1 STPEIYTL
9 SLHDALPIYGHR
21 EGGPGGQRALPR
33 LRPGAPGRAR
43 ERDQRRRGAHDR
55 RPVDLGL
62 RRDVLAGRRAVDAA
76 PQHHGRGGRRDGL
89 RPAHR
94 GARRR
99 GHGRD
104 RVRRRRLPRDRDVPP
119 PRGGLRRSA
128 MLRSMLGSTV
138 ASERRPRTRAVYR
151 ELLAD
156 LETPLTAYLKVAG
169 HPSFLLESVEQG
181 EHVARYSFIGTG
193 ERRRV
198 SARGRE
204 VTITSGG
211 ETRTVTADDPLRV
224 LWDEVVRETVPAP
237 DLPPLWAGAV
247 GYASY
252 DLVRVYERLPDANPD
267 ELGVP
272 DLLFVEPEL
281 VVVFDHLKRR
291 MLIVAPAIDGDAAD
305 EARARALVD
314 EAHARLRG
322 PLPGVPGDRAGR
334 AVEFTTNMDQAAFEA
349 AVAKAVEDIRAGGC
363 CQVVPSLRQS
373 ADVGV
378 HPFAAY
384 RALRTVHPSPYLGCL
399 DLGQVTLVSSSPES
413 LVRAQGRHV
422 QTRPIAG
429 TRRRG
434 ATPEEDEALAR
445 ELRADEKERAEHVML
460 VDLGRNDLG
469 RVCRPGTVKVT
480 DLMRVER
487 YSHVMHLVS
496 TVEGELA
503 EGKTALD

>member
-1 STPEIYTL
+1 
-9 SLHDALPIYGHR
+9 
-21 EGGPGGQRALPR
+21 
-33 LRPGAPGRAR
+33 
-43 ERDQRRRGAHDR
+43 
-55 RPVDLGL
+55 
-62 RRDVLAGRRAVDAA
+62 
-76 PQHHGRGGRRDGL
+76 
-89 RPAHR
+89 
-94 GARRR
+94 
-99 GHGRD
+99 
-104 RVRRRRLPRDRDVPP
+104 
-119 PRGGLRRSA
+119 

-181 EHVARYSFIGTG
+181 ERVARYSFIGTG

-349 AVAKAVEDIRAGGC
+349 AVAKAVEYIRAGDVF
-363 CQVVPSLRQS
+363 QVVPSLRQS
-373 ADVGV
+373 ADLGV
-378 HPFAAY
+378 HPFAVY
-384 RALRTVHPSPYLGCL
+384 RALRTVNPSPYLGYL

-503 EGKTALD
+503 EGKTALDALAATLPMGTASGAPKIRAMEIIDELEPVRRGPYAGAFGYVSVAGDMDMALTLRTIVVTGGRMHLQAGSGVVADSDPASEWREAQNKLAALRRAVEMATEGLA

>member
-1 STPEIYTL
+1 
-9 SLHDALPIYGHR
+9 
-21 EGGPGGQRALPR
+21 
-33 LRPGAPGRAR
+33 
-43 ERDQRRRGAHDR
+43 
-55 RPVDLGL
+55 
-62 RRDVLAGRRAVDAA
+62 
-76 PQHHGRGGRRDGL
+76 
-89 RPAHR
+89 
-94 GARRR
+94 
-99 GHGRD
+99 
-104 RVRRRRLPRDRDVPP
+104 
-119 PRGGLRRSA
+119 

-349 AVAKAVEDIRAGGC
+349 AVAKAVEYIRAGDVF
-363 CQVVPSLRQS
+363 QVVPSLRQS
-373 ADVGV
+373 ADLGV
-378 HPFAAY
+378 HPFAVY
-384 RALRTVHPSPYLGCL
+384 RALRTVNPSPYLGYL

-503 EGKTALD
+503 EGKTALDALAATLPMGTASGAPKIRAMEIIDELEPVRRGPYAGAFGYVSVAGDMDMALTLRTIVVTGGRMHLQAGSGVVADSDPASEWREAQNKLAALRRAVEMATEGLA